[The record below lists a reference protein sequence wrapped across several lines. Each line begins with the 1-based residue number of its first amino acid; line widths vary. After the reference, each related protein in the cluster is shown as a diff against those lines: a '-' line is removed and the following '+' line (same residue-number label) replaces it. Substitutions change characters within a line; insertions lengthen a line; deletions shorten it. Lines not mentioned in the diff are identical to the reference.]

1 MKNLKINIATGIVGI
16 LNCVLFAISWPMI
29 FGAAV
34 SDGFTG
40 THVTGGTGAF
50 FYVMAGIG
58 VVLNI
63 VALLQSKKV
72 GISLV
77 GPILGIIGNG
87 LFLASAI
94 MAFPAI
100 VVLIVGIVFIFLH
113 HPSKNGYVM
122 NDSSYMRNNYN
133 QQNQYQPG
141 NQYRGQN
148 NQQYGNNV
156 QQNQYNQNFS
166 NQQNNQN
173 YGNVGTRMSRRNK

>member
-1 MKNLKINIATGIVGI
+1 MKNLKINLATGIVEI
-16 LNCVLFAISWPMI
+16 INCVLFAISWPMI

-58 VVLNI
+58 IVLNI
-63 VALLQSKKV
+63 VALIQSKKV

-77 GPILGIIGNG
+77 GPILGIIGNA

-100 VVLIVGIVFIFLH
+100 VVLIIGVVFVFLH
-113 HPSKNGYVM
+113 HPSKNGYAI
-122 NDSSYMRNNYN
+122 NNSSNIQNNSR
-133 QQNQYQPG
+133 QQNQYQP
-141 NQYRGQN
+141 N
-148 NQQYGNNV
+148 NQQYGYNNQAN
-156 QQNQYNQNFS
+156 QQQAQNYNNP
-166 NQQNNQN
+166 QNNQN
-173 YGNVGTRMSRRNK
+173 YGSTGTRMSRRSK